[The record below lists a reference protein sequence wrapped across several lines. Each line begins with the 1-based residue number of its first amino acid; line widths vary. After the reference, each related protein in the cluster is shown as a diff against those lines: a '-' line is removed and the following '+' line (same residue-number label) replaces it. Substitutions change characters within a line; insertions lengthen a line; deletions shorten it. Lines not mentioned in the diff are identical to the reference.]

1 MGRRNWRF
9 IFVLGFKNKMIQH
22 NETSVVMILIG
33 DKNNQKLT

>member
-9 IFVLGFKNKMIQH
+9 IFVPGFKKMIQP